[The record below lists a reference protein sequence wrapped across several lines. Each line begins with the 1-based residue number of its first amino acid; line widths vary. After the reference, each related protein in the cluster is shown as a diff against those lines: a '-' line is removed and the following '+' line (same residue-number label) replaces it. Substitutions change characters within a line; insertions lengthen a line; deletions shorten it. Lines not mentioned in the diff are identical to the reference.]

1 MYDDSTLKWG
11 NNSNKRFNLRL
22 TNTVKLTDDF
32 TIESVIA
39 YNRQDQVSPTMIG
52 SVLTSSY
59 PQPGLPSST
68 MDGKP
73 YHWGGNYT
81 PNWYAELGGDN
92 NLKVSGINI
101 SENLKYKLTSYLDA
115 VVNLGYNTSTATRDA
130 VKNSITWYTYDGT
143 LSTAKPNAIYNP
155 NQASTEYS
163 KSFARTDYYS
173 VSGYLNFH
181 QTFAEKHTVS
191 AMLGAQ
197 YNLKEYDYTVVTA
210 KDVQS
215 SLEILNGSGDIF

>member
-130 VKNSITWYTYDGT
+130 VKIVLPGT
-143 LSTAKPNAIYNP
+143 LMTGRLVQRNPMRSIIRIRHRPNIP
-155 NQASTEYS
+155 NHLRV
-163 KSFARTDYYS
+163 RT
-173 VSGYLNFH
+173 
-181 QTFAEKHTVS
+181 T
-191 AMLGAQ
+191 
-197 YNLKEYDYTVVTA
+197 
-210 KDVQS
+210 
-215 SLEILNGSGDIF
+215 ILFPVI